1 MIIHQLRRVMQ
12 IIQAIIKLM
21 GLPKKVKALLVFM
34 AILEIMLLL
43 LAITTNNVV
52 VVVFCII
59 MKMF

>member
-1 MIIHQLRRVMQ
+1 MQ